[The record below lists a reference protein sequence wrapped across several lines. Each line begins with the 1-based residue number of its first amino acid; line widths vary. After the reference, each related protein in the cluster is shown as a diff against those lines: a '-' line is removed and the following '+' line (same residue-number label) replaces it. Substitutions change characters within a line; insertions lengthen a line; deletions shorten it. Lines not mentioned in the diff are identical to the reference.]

1 MSFIWCVERFWS
13 RSWEYVN
20 THGQTDVI
28 SRQCEHQARW
38 RDICCF
44 WYEWRSWGEG
54 NPDLVGDNLVLE
66 TESEENSG
74 RRQRKLTKKGKEYK
88 ILYKIQRLFNQL
100 MRKCCV
106 IDDLL
111 YPKDHFVTAKEELQL
126 SDGLF
131 CCVKNIIV
139 CLMLKILA
147 FKSLTLSLKIL
158 MQGFL
163 LSNTKLE
170 TGIKK
175 MKKENKWDQNPAD
188 IASHH
193 Q

>member
-1 MSFIWCVERFWS
+1 MSIHMDSIASKVKRMSLVDNVNIHQDGGTSAVFDMNDKVE
-13 RSWEYVN
+13 VK
-20 THGQTDVI
+20 
-28 SRQCEHQARW
+28 
-38 RDICCF
+38 
-44 WYEWRSWGEG
+44 G
-54 NPDLVGDNLVLE
+54 NPDVAGDNLVPE

-74 RRQRKLTKKGKEYK
+74 RRQRKLTKKDKEYK

-100 MRKCCV
+100 MRKCCA

-147 FKSLTLSLKIL
+147 FKNLIIGLKI
-158 MQGFL
+158 
-163 LSNTKLE
+163 
-170 TGIKK
+170 
-175 MKKENKWDQNPAD
+175 
-188 IASHH
+188 
-193 Q
+193 